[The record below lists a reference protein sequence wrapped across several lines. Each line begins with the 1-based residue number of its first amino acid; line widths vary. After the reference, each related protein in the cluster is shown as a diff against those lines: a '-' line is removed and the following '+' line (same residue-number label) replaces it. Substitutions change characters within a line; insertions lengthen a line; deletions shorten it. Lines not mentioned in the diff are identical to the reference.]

1 MKKRNIYV
9 ITLIVLFVITIIG
22 IKVFARD
29 EEDPPLE
36 AKIKMYETLLA
47 EAKDLGANTE
57 EAEAVMK
64 QAEMNI
70 SAGFISG
77 AELLV
82 QTAMVKLLD
91 AIKLAGGSNPEK
103 YLTPGTKRE
112 TTGTPSGT
120 DTSLPSGTSVPVS
133 TPTPYQPVATSTPYQ
148 PVATS
153 TPYQPLATPTSLYPN
168 IVVEDKSYNLPFE
181 NTSFGGNSI
190 LMTEHI
196 PVFWLK
202 PEGFADL
209 QWDNVETERGF
220 YNWDKLDK
228 FYGKAT
234 QRNLNLIVNILGVP
248 LWDYQMGHNQV
259 LPTPAVVPNVLP
271 SDKERYMTFIKTAV
285 ERYDADEV
293 ADSSM
298 AIKIKYFQL
307 GSEPDSADNT
317 FGQRQWADT
326 VENYAQLV
334 RWTKQAMVQAN
345 PKACLILGG
354 SSELAAWGKGG
365 EFNPITGQPFEK
377 DGWFVELFD
386 NLRSLEDRETQND
399 GIKNYFD
406 GVDFHHYGG
415 TTNTTVNVS
424 LTYKPL
430 GSGLDI
436 VKKRLYEYGYKDSSL
451 WVTGN
456 SIYTG
461 SPCDYFSGGERVN
474 YVAVSEKEQAI
485 YLVKSLVVPVSK
497 GVKAV
502 FWSKFIDDPPQ
513 TLHFGH
519 LDTFY
524 NYSGLLNG
532 EDQTKKLSFYTYK
545 LLAELLAGAKFNQI
559 FTGLE
564 HDVSG
569 YAFVKGGRPCYIFWN
584 DGTDVKTVRIGA
596 EQGKVY
602 NVTSLVTGP
611 EGQVTVEEVRA
622 DQGLLVFKLGPE
634 PVFVVQK

>member
-1 MKKRNIYV
+1 MKRKNIYV
-9 ITLIVLFVITIIG
+9 ITVIILFVITFIA

-29 EEDPPLE
+29 DEEPSLD
-36 AKIKMYETLLA
+36 AKIKMYESLLA
-47 EAKDLGANTE
+47 EAKDLGADTSDAE
-57 EAEAVMK
+57 EIMK
-64 QAEMNI
+64 QAQMNI

-103 YLTPGTKRE
+103 YLTPGAKRD
-112 TTGTPSGT
+112 TTGIPSAAKTPV
-120 DTSLPSGTSVPVS
+120 PSGTSVPVA
-133 TPTPYQPVATSTPYQ
+133 TPTPYRPE
-148 PVATS
+148 
-153 TPYQPLATPTSLYPN
+153 ATPTPYRPEPTPTPLYPN
-168 IVVEDKSYNLPFE
+168 IVVEDKGYNLPFE
-181 NTSFGGNSI
+181 NTCLGGSSI
-190 LMTEHI
+190 FMVEHI
-196 PVFWLK
+196 PLFWLK

-209 QWDNVETERGF
+209 RWDNVETERGI

-228 FYGKAT
+228 FYARST
-234 QRNLNLIVNILGVP
+234 QRNLNLVVNILGVP

-259 LPTPAVVPNVLP
+259 LTAPVVVPNVLP

-285 ERYDADEV
+285 ERYDSDGS

-298 AIKIKYFQL
+298 AVKIKYFQL

-317 FGQRQWADT
+317 FGQVQWADT

-334 RWTKQAMVQAN
+334 RWTKQAMIQAN

-354 SSELAAWGKGG
+354 SSDLSAWGKGG
-365 EFNPITGQPFEK
+365 EFNPITKEPFEK

-386 NLRSLEDRETQND
+386 NLRNLEVGETQND

-415 TTNTTVNVS
+415 TTNSTVNVN
-424 LTYKPL
+424 LTYKSL
-430 GSGLDI
+430 DSGLDLM
-436 VKKRLYEYGYKDSSL
+436 KKRLYEYGYKDISL

-461 SPCDYFSGGERVN
+461 SPYDYFSGGEHVN

-485 YLVKSLVVPVSK
+485 YLVKSLIVPVSK

-519 LDTFY
+519 VDTFY

-545 LLAELLAGAKFNQI
+545 LLAELLAGAKFNQV
-559 FTGLE
+559 FSGLE

-569 YAFVKGGRPCYIFWN
+569 YAFVKNGRPCYIFWN
-584 DGTDVKTVRIGA
+584 DGTAVKTVRIGA
-596 EQGKVY
+596 EQGKIY
-602 NVTSLVTGP
+602 SITSLVTGT
-611 EGQVTVEEVRA
+611 EGQVTVEDIRA
-622 DQGLLVFKLGPE
+622 DQGLLVFKLGSE
-634 PVFVVQK
+634 PVFIVQK